1 MALAVTLTAW
11 TAFAPSSGPSTISVA
26 CRNAVCTQMVTVA
39 EVYDTYY
46 SSLPSTQRTMAD
58 TTGPVAQGAMGA
70 VVAGAA
76 AVGYFGLTTI
86 SSRIAVNAVGGA
98 ATGAPDPPVVR
109 GRACPDP
116 SPNAHPHARLLPCY
130 RDA

>member
-26 CRNAVCTQMVTVA
+26 CRNAVCAQMVTVP

-46 SSLPSTQRTMAD
+46 SSLPSTQRTMTD

-86 SSRIAVNAVGGA
+86 SSRVAVNAVGGA
-98 ATGAPDPPVVR
+98 ATGAPDSPVVR
-109 GRACPDP
+109 GRACPGP

-130 RDA
+130 RAA

>member
-26 CRNAVCTQMVTVA
+26 CRNAVCAQMVTVP

-46 SSLPSTQRTMAD
+46 SSLPSTQRTMTD

-86 SSRIAVNAVGGA
+86 SSRVAVNAVHV
-98 ATGAPDPPVVR
+98 ATHAIWCWQNTHVR
-109 GRACPDP
+109 P
-116 SPNAHPHARLLPCY
+116 ARLSG
-130 RDA
+130 AFT

>member
-26 CRNAVCTQMVTVA
+26 CRNAVCAQMVTVP

-46 SSLPSTQRTMAD
+46 SSLPSTQRTMTD

-70 VVAGAA
+70 VVGHEMTHGFDDQARHTSLTLIISHVAGS
-76 AVGYFGLTTI
+76 V
-86 SSRIAVNAVGGA
+86 
-98 ATGAPDPPVVR
+98 P
-109 GRACPDP
+109 
-116 SPNAHPHARLLPCY
+116 
-130 RDA
+130 

>member
-26 CRNAVCTQMVTVA
+26 CRNAVCAQMVTVP

-46 SSLPSTQRTMAD
+46 SSLPSTQRTMTD

-70 VVAGAA
+70 VGAA
-76 AVGYFGLTTI
+76 QIWKVWEIVFLKFAFF
-86 SSRIAVNAVGGA
+86 
-98 ATGAPDPPVVR
+98 
-109 GRACPDP
+109 
-116 SPNAHPHARLLPCY
+116 
-130 RDA
+130 